1 MYEATY
7 PKRAQG
13 LVKKGRARFIDEN
26 TICLACPPNEYLED
40 IKMSENKNIN
50 IEAAVEEPKKIRF
63 TIEYVLEKIE
73 ELTKQL
79 ESVERV
85 AACIS
90 AVSDEIDTDE
100 PEIAEHWSEVCSI
113 KAAAIREVFTQR
125 EANLKKLLDYYIELS
140 HELRSNNYN
149 PI

>member
-1 MYEATY
+1 M
-7 PKRAQG
+7 
-13 LVKKGRARFIDEN
+13 
-26 TICLACPPNEYLED
+26 
-40 IKMSENKNIN
+40 
-50 IEAAVEEPKKIRF
+50 
-63 TIEYVLEKIE
+63 
-73 ELTKQL
+73 
-79 ESVERV
+79 ERV